1 MGTALA
7 VSPFN
12 SIVTSID
19 KKCPKILINME
30 NTKAHGY
37 DFESDLYPERFLW
50 KGKCDEVV
58 EEISEYCGFQDEL
71 FKRAKYQKKESLD
84 KQIDSI
90 TENMNQ
96 LKIDSKEEEKEDV
109 TKCNKDEVG
118 PIMGLFAVQPLK
130 ECPHCV
136 PEEHITSIDQ
146 FSEINITDPCKNC
159 DNKTENW
166 ICLKCKQIGCSRYV
180 NSHMS

>member
-37 DFESDLYPERFLW
+37 DFENDLYPERFLW

-58 EEISEYCGFQDEL
+58 EEISEYCGF
-71 FKRAKYQKKESLD
+71 
-84 KQIDSI
+84 
-90 TENMNQ
+90 
-96 LKIDSKEEEKEDV
+96 
-109 TKCNKDEVG
+109 
-118 PIMGLFAVQPLK
+118 
-130 ECPHCV
+130 
-136 PEEHITSIDQ
+136 
-146 FSEINITDPCKNC
+146 
-159 DNKTENW
+159 
-166 ICLKCKQIGCSRYV
+166 
-180 NSHMS
+180 